1 MGTHEKTVAVP
12 PPAVFAAAAGA
23 QRLMTRHRSSTT
35 GSRIAAAVI
44 GGGSAALA
52 VATMASLRGHET
64 TISPEHPEKTRRL
77 VTDGPFALT
86 RNPAYLAL
94 AGLLVAH
101 AVLRRSLPALL
112 PATAFAAVIDRVQ
125 IPHEER
131 ALQARFGKRYARY
144 RRRVPRWFGA
154 PEA

>member
-1 MGTHEKTVAVP
+1 MATL
-12 PPAVFAAAAGA
+12 
-23 QRLMTRHRSSTT
+23 RRH
-35 GSRIAAAVI
+35 G
-44 GGGSAALA
+44 
-52 VATMASLRGHET
+52 T
-64 TISPEHPEKTRRL
+64 TISPEHPERTRRL

-94 AGLLVAH
+94 TGVLVAH

-112 PATAFAAVIDRVQ
+112 SAAAFAAVIDRAQ

-131 ALQARFGKRYARY
+131 ALQARFGRKFTRY
-144 RRRVPRWFGA
+144 RHRVPRWLGA